1 MIRDRNRTERLFGFF
16 YRIEIFVPEPKREY
30 GYYVFPLLEGDKL
43 IGRIDMKADRK
54 KGTLDVKRLW
64 LEPGVRA
71 SAGRLDRLAAEL
83 DRVARFAGVERV
95 ILADGWLG

>member
-30 GYYVFPLLEGDKL
+30 GYYVFPLLEGDRL

-54 KGTLDVKRLW
+54 KGSLDVKRLW
-64 LEPGVRA
+64 LEPGVKP
-71 SAGRLDRLAAEL
+71 SAGRLEKLAAEL

-95 ILADGWLG
+95 EMLDGWRG